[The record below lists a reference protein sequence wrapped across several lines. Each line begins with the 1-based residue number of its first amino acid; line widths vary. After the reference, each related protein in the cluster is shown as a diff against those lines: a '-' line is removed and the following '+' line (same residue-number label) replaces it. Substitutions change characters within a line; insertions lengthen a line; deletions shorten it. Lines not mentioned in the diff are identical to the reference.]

1 MGENEQGGMLRTVV
15 VVGLVAM
22 LTVIIVSAVVSL
34 SASSKA
40 NIDNA
45 TNSVSKVNND
55 VMDGWQAKD
64 PVKPDWDSSHGS
76 YQSGSWELI
85 TLSNPD
91 MGTSETYP
99 EPWGYKYNLP
109 QVTGLIKPNQTV
121 RIRFELKSLVDR
133 QLKLD
138 ANTNIVDQASHP
150 DVSGNDQDDI
160 SSRKIIVNDKV
171 VAQGDKTLAGENST
185 NGFTMKANEVYE
197 MEINFTNKQ
206 SVSLID
212 QGTSLRFNPVENGW
226 ADFKIGIRNIQMIVS

>member
-15 VVGLVAM
+15 VVGLVAL

-34 SASSKA
+34 SASSKT

-45 TNSVSKVNND
+45 TNSISKANKD
-55 VMDGWQAKD
+55 VTDGWQAKD
-64 PVKPDWDSSHGS
+64 PAKPDWDSSHGS

-91 MGTSETYP
+91 IGISETYP

-121 RIRFELKSLVDR
+121 QIRFELKSLVDR

-138 ANTNIVDQASHP
+138 ANTNIVDQVNHP

-171 VAQGDKTLAGENST
+171 VAQGDMTLAGKNST
-185 NGFTMKANEVYE
+185 NGFSMKANEVYD

-206 SVSLID
+206 TVSLID
-212 QGTSLRFNPVENGW
+212 QGTSLRFNPVGNGW
-226 ADFKIGIRNIQMIVS
+226 ADFKIGIRNIQIKVD